1 MVADP
6 LAVFSEPTR
15 AWFTSTFAA
24 PTAPQAEGW
33 PPIAAGEHTLVC
45 APTGTGKTLAA
56 FLWAIDRL
64 TTGASAASG
73 DAAGSR
79 VAAASGEV
87 AGSSGAV
94 DGTRVL
100 YVSPLRALAVD
111 VEKNLR
117 TPLHGIRL
125 AAERLGATVHAPTVG
140 VRTGDTSAGERRR
153 LVRRPPQILITTP
166 ESLFLMLT
174 SRARETLAGV
184 QHVIID
190 EIHAVAGS
198 KRGTHLMVSLERL
211 EELCEGSPQR
221 IALSATQRPLD
232 EIARFL
238 GGFTPGPG
246 ESAVPRPVTV
256 VDAGARN
263 ELDVEVVVPVA
274 DMASLGETVEQPASA
289 GAAAGPLR
297 RSIWPAIHPRLLELV
312 NSHQSTLI
320 FTNARRLAE
329 RLAARLN
336 ELHLEAQVDEDDDEQ
351 ARLDAGDRSGG
362 PVRVGDVL
370 SDLVRAG
377 DATDPSNGGDP
388 AGTAEGVPAVGDMP
402 PVAPPV
408 SVGDEAVGMG
418 AAVGAELVKA
428 HHGSLSR
435 QRRLLIEDEL
445 KRGELRGLVATSTL
459 ELGIDMGAVDLVVQ
473 VASPGSVASGLQRI
487 GRAGH
492 RVGEPSR
499 GRIFPKHR
507 ADLLEAAAV
516 VERMHAGEVEHTRY
530 LRNPIDVA
538 AQQIVAM
545 CAMDDWPVER
555 LAAVLRRCA
564 GFAELSDE
572 VLHSVLELLSGT
584 YPAEEFSELRPRV
597 VWDRANGE
605 LRGRA
610 GAQRLAVTNAGT
622 IPDRGLFGVFL
633 PDGTRVGELD
643 EEMVYESRVGETFL
657 LGATTWRITD
667 ITFDRVVVT
676 PAPGELGKMPF
687 WHGDG
692 PGRPVELG
700 RAVGRLVRELR
711 SEGDEDAVA
720 ARLRQR
726 CGLGETAV
734 TNLLAYLDD
743 QAAATGVV
751 PDDRTVVV
759 ERFRDEIG
767 DWRVCVLTPFGARVH
782 APWGVALRARLRE
795 AWGVDVDLM
804 WGDDG
809 IVMRLPEAVDELVVD
824 DLLFDP
830 EDVQNLVVGRLPET
844 SMFASRFRECAAR
857 ALLLPRR
864 RPDQRTPLWQQRQRA
879 ADLLSVAAKY
889 PSFPILLETT
899 RECLN
904 DVFDL
909 PALVELMADL
919 RSRRIRVVA
928 VDTPQASP
936 FAQSLL
942 FSWIA
947 VYMYE
952 GDAPLA
958 ERRAAALALDRDL
971 LRDLLGAEELRELLD
986 AGVIADVE
994 LELQRLT
1001 DGRQARDADE
1011 AHDLLR
1017 VLGPL
1022 TPEEL
1027 GARCV
1032 PSRAG
1037 AAARPAHDGSD
1048 QSLEVAPGDGEAT
1061 GGAAAPLVA
1070 GPASS
1075 DSALGD
1081 GEELV
1086 AGWVRTLVEQRRAI
1100 EVRLAGRDV
1109 IADSADAARLRD
1121 ATGAALP
1128 VGLPAAAIEPVD
1140 DPLGDLCVRYAR
1152 THGPF
1157 TARDVARWLGVGEP
1171 RAAARLGALVAEGR
1185 LLRGEFR
1192 PDGFEREFCDAEVLR
1207 RIRRRCLAVLRHEVE
1222 PVGPEAL
1229 ARFLPAWQGVGG
1241 RRRGADALADVV
1253 AQLQG
1258 APVAASVL
1266 EADVLASRMLG
1277 YKPADLDQ
1285 LCTSGEVVWIGAGA
1299 LGATDGRVRLL
1310 FRDQAALLVPASA
1323 PPVDGA
1329 LHDALRSRLQDRGAS
1344 FWPDLVAAAQAAS
1357 LPYDTESVLAALW
1370 DLVWGGEITNDSLAP
1385 LRARIARRARGQSR
1399 RPPPRPGRSRRGR
1412 LRRGGLS
1419 AAGPPSAA
1427 GRWSLVEPLL
1437 SPQPAATESALA
1449 RAHQLLDRYGVV
1461 TRETALGEGQE
1472 GGFAGVY
1479 PVLKALE
1486 ERGEVR
1492 RGYFVA
1498 ALGAAQ
1504 FALPGAVDRLR
1515 AVRAPEPDAAPVV
1528 LAATDPAQPYG
1539 AALAWPESPGRPAR
1553 AAGAHVVLADGWP
1566 LVMLERGGRSLATFA
1581 GAQSTDAWIEAIIG
1595 LVKDGR
1601 LRKLEIAKVDG
1612 VAVRDTPWAARL
1624 EAAGFTSAYRGM
1636 LYRS

>member
-15 AWFTSTFAA
+15 AWFASAFSA

-64 TTGASAASG
+64 MSQDPAASDG
-73 DAAGSR
+73 
-79 VAAASGEV
+79 
-87 AGSSGAV
+87 
-94 DGTRVL
+94 GTRVL

-125 AAERLGATVHAPTVG
+125 AAERLGATVHPPTVG
-140 VRTGDTSAGERRR
+140 VRTGDTSADERRR

-246 ESAVPRPVTV
+246 GSAVPRPVTV
-256 VDAGARN
+256 VDSGARK
-263 ELDVEVVVPVA
+263 ELDVEVIVPVA

-312 NSHQSTLI
+312 HSHQSTLI

-336 ELHLEAQVDEDDDEQ
+336 ELHLEGQADEDDDEQ
-351 ARLDAGDRSGG
+351 ARLGAGDRSGG
-362 PVRVGDVL
+362 PVRVGDAL

-408 SVGDEAVGMG
+408 SVGDEAVGTG

-516 VERMHAGEVEHTRY
+516 VERMHLGEVEHTRY

-597 VWDRANGE
+597 VWDRVNGE

-667 ITFDRVVVT
+667 ITFERVVVT

-782 APWGVALRARLRE
+782 APWGVALQARLRE

-986 AGVIADVE
+986 AGVIADLE

-1001 DGRQARDADE
+1001 AGYQARDTDE
-1011 AHDLLR
+1011 VHDLLR

-1022 TPEEL
+1022 TIDDL
-1027 GARCV
+1027 
-1032 PSRAG
+1032 
-1037 AAARPAHDGSD
+1037 AARST
-1048 QSLEVAPGDGEAT
+1048 APDAER
-1061 GGAAAPLVA
+1061 
-1070 GPASS
+1070 
-1075 DSALGD
+1075 
-1081 GEELV
+1081 V

-1100 EVRLAGRDV
+1100 EVRLAGRDAV
-1109 IADSADAARLRD
+1109 ADTADAARLRD
-1121 ATGAALP
+1121 AVGAALP
-1128 VGLPAAAIEPVD
+1128 VGLPASATEPVD

-1157 TARDVARWLGVGEP
+1157 LARDVARWLGVGEQP
-1171 RAAARLGALVAEGR
+1171 VTARLASLVADGR
-1185 LLRGEFR
+1185 LLQGEFR
-1192 PDGFEREFCDAEVLR
+1192 PGGIEREFCDAEVLR
-1207 RIRRRCLAVLRHEVE
+1207 RIRRRCLAALRQEVE
-1222 PVGPEAL
+1222 PVPSESL

-1241 RRRGADALADVV
+1241 TRRGVDALADVV

-1266 EADVLASRMLG
+1266 EADVLACRMIG

-1285 LCTSGEVVWIGAGA
+1285 LCTSGEVVWVGAGA
-1299 LGATDGRVRLL
+1299 LGSTDGRVRLV
-1310 FRDQAALLVPASA
+1310 FRDQAALLVPAVE
-1323 PPVDGA
+1323 PCDGA
-1329 LHDALRSRLQDRGAS
+1329 LHDSMRNRLRDRGAS

-1357 LPYDTESVLAALW
+1357 LPFDSETVLAALW
-1370 DLVWGGEITNDSLAP
+1370 DLVWAGEVTNDSLVP
-1385 LRARIARRARGQSR
+1385 LRARIAGHPRGRSR
-1399 RPPPRPGRSRRGR
+1399 RPPTRPGRSRRGR
-1412 LRRGGLS
+1412 LRLGGLS
-1419 AAGPPSAA
+1419 TAGPPSAA

-1486 ERGEVR
+1486 ERGEAR

-1498 ALGAAQ
+1498 GLGAAQ

-1515 AVRAPEPDAAPVV
+1515 AVRAPESDAAPVV

-1553 AAGAHVVLADGWP
+1553 AAGAHVVLADGVP

-1581 GAQSTDAWIEAIIG
+1581 GAESSDAWIDAVVG
-1595 LVKDGR
+1595 LVKNGR

-1612 VAVRDTPWAARL
+1612 VPVRETPWAARL
-1624 EAAGFTSAYRGM
+1624 EAVGFTSAYRGM

>member
-1 MVADP
+1 MA
-6 LAVFSEPTR
+6 AFSEPTR
-15 AWFTSTFAA
+15 AWFASAFSA
-24 PTAPQAEGW
+24 PTAPQVEGW
-33 PPIAAGEHTLVC
+33 PPIAAGDHTLVC

-64 TTGASAASG
+64 MSADHA
-73 DAAGSR
+73 AAGS
-79 VAAASGEV
+79 
-87 AGSSGAV
+87 
-94 DGTRVL
+94 GTRVL

-117 TPLHGIRL
+117 APLHGIRL
-125 AAERLGATVHAPTVG
+125 AADRLGATVQVPTVG
-140 VRTGDTSAGERRR
+140 VRTGDTSADERRQ
-153 LVRRPPQILITTP
+153 LVRHPPNILITTP

-174 SRARETLAGV
+174 SRARETLTGV

-190 EIHAVAGS
+190 EIHAVAAS
-198 KRGTHLMVSLERL
+198 KRGSHLMVSLERL
-211 EELCEGSPQR
+211 EELCERSPQR

-238 GGFTPGPG
+238 GGLEAGSDGSP
-246 ESAVPRPVTV
+246 VPRPVTV
-256 VDAGARN
+256 VDAGARK

-274 DMASLGETVEQPASA
+274 DMASLGETVEAPASA

-312 NSHQSTLI
+312 QSHRSTLI
-320 FTNARRLAE
+320 FANARRLAE

-336 ELHLEAQVDEDDDEQ
+336 ELHLEAEDEVQNEGAESLGASSEELPHPTDP
-351 ARLDAGDRSGG
+351 RSSGAGG
-362 PVRVGDVL
+362 PVHVGESIETL
-370 SDLVRAG
+370 LQA
-377 DATDPSNGGDP
+377 P
-388 AGTAEGVPAVGDMP
+388 P
-402 PVAPPV
+402 PVAL
-408 SVGDEAVGMG
+408 GDEQ
-418 AAVGAELVKA
+418 VGAGPAEGFELVKA
-428 HHGSLSR
+428 HHGSISR

-555 LAAVLRRCA
+555 LAAVLRRSA
-564 GFAELSDE
+564 GFADLSDE

-597 VWDRANGE
+597 VWDRANGV

-610 GAQRLAVTNAGT
+610 GAQRLAVTNSGT

-657 LGATTWRITD
+657 LGATTWRIMD
-667 ITFDRVVVT
+667 ITFERVVVT

-692 PGRPVELG
+692 PGRPIELG
-700 RAVGRLVRELR
+700 RAVGSLVRELR
-711 SEGDEDAVA
+711 SGDDDGAA
-720 ARLRQR
+720 ARLRQN
-726 CGLGETAV
+726 CGLDETAAV
-734 TNLLAYLDD
+734 NLLAYLED
-743 QAAATGVV
+743 QAEATGAV

-767 DWRVCVLTPFGARVH
+767 DWRVCVLTPFGAQVH
-782 APWGVALRARLRE
+782 APWGVALQARLRE

-809 IVMRLPEAVDELVVD
+809 IVMRLPEAVDELPVD

-830 EDVQNLVVGRLPET
+830 DEVRDLVVGRLPET

-919 RSRRIRVVA
+919 HNRRVRVVA
-928 VDTPQASP
+928 VDTAQASP

-986 AGVIADVE
+986 AGVIADIE
-994 LELQRLT
+994 LELQRLVA
-1001 DGRQARDADE
+1001 GGQARDADE

-1022 TPEEL
+1022 TL
-1027 GARCV
+1027 
-1032 PSRAG
+1032 
-1037 AAARPAHDGSD
+1037 D
-1048 QSLEVAPGDGEAT
+1048 
-1061 GGAAAPLVA
+1061 
-1070 GPASS
+1070 
-1075 DSALGD
+1075 
-1081 GEELV
+1081 ELV
-1086 AGWVRTLVEQRRAI
+1086 ARTAPSAGSDAERVSGWLRTLVEQRRAI
-1100 EVRLAGRDV
+1100 EVRLAGRDMM
-1109 IADSADAARLRD
+1109 ADAADAARLRD
-1121 ATGAALP
+1121 AVGAALP
-1128 VGLPAAAIEPVD
+1128 VGLPASATEPVD

-1157 TARDVARWLGVGEP
+1157 LARDVARWLGMGEQP
-1171 RAAARLGALVAEGR
+1171 VAARLASLVAEGR

-1192 PDGFEREFCDAEVLR
+1192 PGGADREFCDAEVLR
-1207 RIRRRCLAVLRHEVE
+1207 RIRRRCLAALRQEVE
-1222 PVGPEAL
+1222 PVPPEAL
-1229 ARFLPAWQGVGG
+1229 ARFLPQWQGVGG
-1241 RRRGADALADVV
+1241 RRRGVDALADVV
-1253 AQLQG
+1253 AQVQG

-1266 EADVLASRMLG
+1266 EADVLACRMAG
-1277 YKPADLDQ
+1277 YKPAELDQ
-1285 LCTSGEVVWIGAGA
+1285 LCTSGEIVWVGAGA
-1299 LGATDGRVRLL
+1299 LGAADGRVRLV
-1310 FRDQAALLVPASA
+1310 FRDQAALLVPTAESSE
-1323 PPVDGA
+1323 GA
-1329 LHDALRSRLQDRGAS
+1329 VHDALRNRLRDGGAS

-1357 LPYDTESVLAALW
+1357 LPYDTETVLAALW
-1370 DLVWGGEITNDSLAP
+1370 DLVWAGEVTNDSLAP
-1385 LRARIARRARGQSR
+1385 LRARIAGHRSGGPRRQPSR
-1399 RPPPRPGRSRRGR
+1399 AGRSSSRAGRSRRGR
-1412 LRRGGLS
+1412 LRLGGLS
-1419 AAGPPSAA
+1419 ATGPPSAA

-1437 SPQPAATESALA
+1437 SPQPAATESALV

-1461 TRETALGEGQE
+1461 TRETALGEGSE

-1486 ERGEVR
+1486 ERGEAR

-1498 ALGAAQ
+1498 GLGAAQ

-1515 AVRAPEPDAAPVV
+1515 GTRTPEPDSPPVV

-1539 AALAWPESPGRPAR
+1539 AALAWPHSPGRPAR
-1553 AAGAHVVLADGWP
+1553 TAGAHVVLADGLP
-1566 LVMLERGGRSLATFA
+1566 LVILERGGRSLATFE
-1581 GAQSTDAWIEAIIG
+1581 GAESNDAWIEAIIG

-1612 VAVRDTPWAARL
+1612 TAVRETPWAARL
-1624 EAAGFTSAYRGM
+1624 EAAGFTSAYKGM
-1636 LYRS
+1636 LYRT

>member
-1 MVADP
+1 MGLTVRRAPAAAAGVAGGGYGCGVVAEPLVDP
-6 LAVFSEPTR
+6 LAAFSEPTR
-15 AWFTSTFAA
+15 AWFSSAFSE
-24 PTAPQAEGW
+24 PTPPQVEGW
-33 PPIAAGEHTLVC
+33 PAIAAGDHTLVC

-64 TTGASAASG
+64 MAPGQAAS
-73 DAAGSR
+73 DS
-79 VAAASGEV
+79 
-87 AGSSGAV
+87 
-94 DGTRVL
+94 GTRVL

-117 TPLHGIRL
+117 APLHGIQL
-125 AAERLGATVHAPTVG
+125 AAERLGTTVHVPTVG
-140 VRTGDTSAGERRR
+140 VRTGDTSADERRR
-153 LVRRPPQILITTP
+153 LVRHPPNILITTP

-174 SRARETLAGV
+174 SQARQTLTGV
-184 QHVIID
+184 QHVIVD
-190 EIHAVAGS
+190 EIHAVAAS

-211 EELCEGSPQR
+211 EELCERSPQR

-238 GGFTPGPG
+238 GGLDADPDGSP
-246 ESAVPRPVTV
+246 VPRPVTV
-256 VDAGARN
+256 VDSGARK

-289 GAAAGPLR
+289 GAAAGPQR

-312 NSHQSTLI
+312 QSHRSTLI
-320 FTNARRLAE
+320 FANARRLAE

-336 ELHLEAQVDEDDDEQ
+336 ELHLEAEDEEAQNEARDEAARDLGASSGSLRPNTNPRSSGADGPQHVGESIESLLRAPPPVALGDEQ
-351 ARLDAGDRSGG
+351 AGAG
-362 PVRVGDVL
+362 
-370 SDLVRAG
+370 A
-377 DATDPSNGGDP
+377 
-388 AGTAEGVPAVGDMP
+388 AEGF
-402 PVAPPV
+402 
-408 SVGDEAVGMG
+408 
-418 AAVGAELVKA
+418 ELVKA
-428 HHGSLSR
+428 HHGSISR

-473 VASPGSVASGLQRI
+473 VASPGSVSSGLQRI

-516 VERMHAGEVEHTRY
+516 VERMHQGEVEHTRY
-530 LRNPIDVA
+530 LRNPLDVA

-545 CAMDDWPVER
+545 CAMDDWTVER
-555 LAAVLRRCA
+555 LAGVLRRCA
-564 GFAELSDE
+564 AFAELSDD
-572 VLHSVLELLSGT
+572 VLYSVLELLSGT

-597 VWDRANGE
+597 VWDRAAGV

-610 GAQRLAVTNAGT
+610 GAQRLAVTNSGT

-657 LGATTWRITD
+657 LGATTWRIVD
-667 ITFDRVVVT
+667 ITFERVVVT

-692 PGRPVELG
+692 PGRPIELG
-700 RAVGRLVRELR
+700 RAVGSLVRELR
-711 SEGDEDAVA
+711 SSGHDAAA

-726 CGLGETAV
+726 CGLDESAAG
-734 TNLLAYLDD
+734 NLLAYLED
-743 QAAATGVV
+743 QAEATGAV

-767 DWRVCVLTPFGARVH
+767 DWRVCVLTPFGAQVH
-782 APWGVALRARLRE
+782 APWGVALQARLRE
-795 AWGVDVDLM
+795 AWGTEVDLM

-809 IVMRLPEAVDELVVD
+809 IVMRLPEAIDELVVD

-830 EDVQNLVVGRLPET
+830 DEVRDLVVARLPET

-889 PSFPILLETT
+889 PSFPVLLETT

-919 RSRRIRVVA
+919 GNRRVRVVA
-928 VDTPQASP
+928 VDTAQASP

-986 AGVIADVE
+986 AGEIADLE
-994 LELQRLT
+994 LELQRLVA
-1001 DGRQARDADE
+1001 GSQARDADE

-1022 TPEEL
+1022 TL
-1027 GARCV
+1027 
-1032 PSRAG
+1032 
-1037 AAARPAHDGSD
+1037 D
-1048 QSLEVAPGDGEAT
+1048 
-1061 GGAAAPLVA
+1061 
-1070 GPASS
+1070 
-1075 DSALGD
+1075 
-1081 GEELV
+1081 ELV
-1086 AGWVRTLVEQRRAI
+1086 ARTVPSAGSDAERVSGWVRALVEQRRAI

-1109 IADSADAARLRD
+1109 VADAADAARLRD
-1121 ATGAALP
+1121 AVGAALP
-1128 VGLPAAAIEPVD
+1128 VGLPASATEPVD

-1157 TARDVARWLGVGEP
+1157 LARDVAGWLGMGVQP
-1171 RAAARLGALVAEGR
+1171 VAARLASLVTEGR

-1192 PDGFEREFCDAEVLR
+1192 PGGADREFCDAEVLR
-1207 RIRRRCLAVLRHEVE
+1207 RIRRRCLAALRQEVE
-1222 PVGPEAL
+1222 PVPPEAL
-1229 ARFLPAWQGVGG
+1229 ARFLPQWQGVGG
-1241 RRRGADALADVV
+1241 RRRGVDALADVV

-1258 APVAASVL
+1258 APVAVSVL
-1266 EADVLASRMLG
+1266 EADVLAGRMAG
-1277 YKPADLDQ
+1277 YKPAELDQ
-1285 LCTSGEVVWIGAGA
+1285 LCTSGEIVWVGAGA
-1299 LGATDGRVRLL
+1299 LGAADGRVRLV
-1310 FRDQAALLVPASA
+1310 FRDQAALLVPAAESCE
-1323 PPVDGA
+1323 GA
-1329 LHDALRSRLQDRGAS
+1329 VHDALRDRLRDGGAS
-1344 FWPDLVAAAQAAS
+1344 FWPDLVAAAQTAS
-1357 LPYDTESVLAALW
+1357 LPYDTETVLAALW
-1370 DLVWGGEITNDSLAP
+1370 DLVWAGEVTNDSLAP
-1385 LRARIARRARGQSR
+1385 LRARIAGHRSGGSR
-1399 RPPPRPGRSRRGR
+1399 RQPSRAGRTSSRAGRSRRGR
-1412 LRRGGLS
+1412 LRLGGLS
-1419 AAGPPSAA
+1419 ATGPPSAA

-1437 SPQPAATESALA
+1437 SPQPAPTESALA

-1486 ERGEVR
+1486 ERGEAR

-1498 ALGAAQ
+1498 GLGAAQ

-1515 AVRAPEPDAAPVV
+1515 GTRTPEPDAPPVV
-1528 LAATDPAQPYG
+1528 LAVTDPAQPYG
-1539 AALAWPESPGRPAR
+1539 AALAWPDSPGRPAR
-1553 AAGAHVVLADGWP
+1553 TAGAHVVLADGLP
-1566 LVMLERGGRSLATFA
+1566 LVVLERGGRSLATFE
-1581 GAQSTDAWIEAIIG
+1581 GAEPNDVWIEAIIG

-1601 LRKLEIAKVDG
+1601 LRKLEIGKVDG
-1612 VAVRDTPWAARL
+1612 TAVRETLWAGRL
-1624 EAAGFTSAYRGM
+1624 EAAGFTSAYKGM
-1636 LYRS
+1636 LYRT

>member
-1 MVADP
+1 MVAAPPADP

-15 AWFTSTFAA
+15 AWFASAFAA
-24 PTAPQAEGW
+24 PTAPQSEGW
-33 PPIAAGEHTLVC
+33 PSIAAGDNTLVC

-64 TTGASAASG
+64 MSQDST
-73 DAAGSR
+73 
-79 VAAASGEV
+79 V
-87 AGSSGAV
+87 AGE
-94 DGTRVL
+94 GTRVL

-117 TPLHGIRL
+117 APLHGIRL
-125 AAERLGATVHAPTVG
+125 AAERLNATVHEPTVG
-140 VRTGDTSAGERRR
+140 VRTGDTSADERRR
-153 LVRRPPQILITTP
+153 LVRHPPNILITTP

-174 SRARETLAGV
+174 SQARQILTGV

-190 EIHAVAGS
+190 EIHAVAAS

-211 EELCEGSPQR
+211 EEICEHSPQR

-238 GGFTPGPG
+238 GGFTDTGDG
-246 ESAVPRPVTV
+246 SSAPRPVTV
-256 VDAGARN
+256 VDAGARK

-274 DMASLGETVEQPASA
+274 DMASLGETVEAPASA

-312 NSHQSTLI
+312 QSHQSTLI
-320 FTNARRLAE
+320 FANARRLAE

-336 ELHLEAQVDEDDDEQ
+336 ELHLEAQDEAAQNLGASSVDSPHETNPRFPGTGGPTHVGEALESLMQAPPAVPLGDEQ
-351 ARLDAGDRSGG
+351 VGSG
-362 PVRVGDVL
+362 
-370 SDLVRAG
+370 
-377 DATDPSNGGDP
+377 P
-388 AGTAEGVPAVGDMP
+388 ADGF
-402 PVAPPV
+402 
-408 SVGDEAVGMG
+408 
-418 AAVGAELVKA
+418 ELVKT

-507 ADLLEAAAV
+507 ADLLEAATV
-516 VERMHAGEVEHTRY
+516 VERMHQGEVEHTRY

-555 LAAVLRRCA
+555 LAAVLRRSA

-597 VWDRANGE
+597 VWDRANAM

-657 LGATTWRITD
+657 LGATTWRIME
-667 ITFDRVVVT
+667 ITFERVVVT

-692 PGRPVELG
+692 PGRPIELG
-700 RAVGRLVRELR
+700 RAVGSLVRELR
-711 SEGDEDAVA
+711 SDGASKA
-720 ARLRQR
+720 TARLRQR
-726 CGLGETAV
+726 CGLDETAA
-734 TNLLAYLDD
+734 TNLLNYLED
-743 QAAATGVV
+743 QAAATGAV

-767 DWRVCVLTPFGARVH
+767 DWRVCVLTPFGAQVH
-782 APWGVALRARLRE
+782 APWGVALRARLSE
-795 AWGVDVDLM
+795 AWGTDVDLM

-809 IVMRLPEAVDELVVD
+809 IVMRLPEAIDELPVD

-830 EDVQNLVVGRLPET
+830 DEIGDLVVGRLPET

-879 ADLLSVAAKY
+879 ADLLSVTAKF

-919 RSRRIRVVA
+919 RSRRVRVVA

-942 FSWIA
+942 FAWIA

-952 GDAPLA
+952 GDAPMA

-994 LELQRLT
+994 LELQRLVT
-1001 DGRQARDADE
+1001 GGQARDADE
-1011 AHDLLR
+1011 LHDLLR

-1022 TPEEL
+1022 SPDEL
-1027 GARCV
+1027 AARCV
-1032 PSRAG
+1032 PSA
-1037 AAARPAHDGSD
+1037 
-1048 QSLEVAPGDGEAT
+1048 E
-1061 GGAAAPLVA
+1061 
-1070 GPASS
+1070 S
-1075 DSALGD
+1075 DS
-1081 GEELV
+1081 ERV

-1109 IADSADAARLRD
+1109 VADASDAARLRD
-1121 ATGAALP
+1121 AAGAALP
-1128 VGLPAAAIEPVD
+1128 VGLPASSTEPVE
-1140 DPLGDLCVRYAR
+1140 DPLGDLCVRYGR

-1157 TARDVARWLGVGEP
+1157 LARDVARWLGVGQQP
-1171 RAAARLGALVAEGR
+1171 VAARLASLVAEGR

-1192 PDGFEREFCDAEVLR
+1192 PGGADREYCDAEVLR
-1207 RIRRRCLAVLRHEVE
+1207 RIRRRCLASLRQEVE
-1222 PVGPEAL
+1222 PVPPEAL
-1229 ARFLPAWQGVGG
+1229 ARFLPDWQGVGG
-1241 RRRGADALADVV
+1241 RRRGVDALADVV

-1266 EADVLASRMLG
+1266 EADVLACRMTG

-1285 LCTSGEVVWIGAGA
+1285 LCTSGEVVWVGAGA
-1299 LGATDGRVRLL
+1299 LGATDGRVRLV
-1310 FRDQAALLVPASA
+1310 FRDQAALLVPAA
-1323 PPVDGA
+1323 EPCEGA
-1329 LHDALRSRLQDRGAS
+1329 LHDALRDRLGDRGAL
-1344 FWPDLVAAAQAAS
+1344 FWGDLVAAAQAAA
-1357 LPYDTESVLAALW
+1357 LPYDTDTVLAALW
-1370 DLVWGGEITNDSLAP
+1370 DLVWAGEVTNDSLTP
-1385 LRARIARRARGQSR
+1385 LRARIAGQPRSRTRRSPSR
-1399 RPPPRPGRSRRGR
+1399 AGRSRRGR
-1412 LRRGGLS
+1412 LRLGGLS
-1419 AAGPPSAA
+1419 ATGPPSAA

-1437 SPQPAATESALA
+1437 SPQPPATESALA

-1486 ERGEVR
+1486 ERGEAR

-1498 ALGAAQ
+1498 GLGAAQ

-1515 AVRAPEPDAAPVV
+1515 GSREPEPDAVPVV
-1528 LAATDPAQPYG
+1528 LAATDPSQPYG
-1539 AALAWPESPGRPAR
+1539 AALGWPESPGRPAR
-1553 AAGAHVVLADGWP
+1553 TAGAHVVLIDGVP
-1566 LVMLERGGRSLATFA
+1566 MVVLERGGRSLTTFE
-1581 GAQSTDAWIEAIIG
+1581 GAESNDAWIDAVIG

-1612 VAVRDTPWAARL
+1612 TAVRETPWAARL
-1624 EAAGFTSAYRGM
+1624 EAAGFTSAYKGM
-1636 LYRS
+1636 LYRT

>member
-15 AWFTSTFAA
+15 AWFASAFAA
-24 PTAPQAEGW
+24 PTAPQTEGW
-33 PPIAAGEHTLVC
+33 PAIAAGDHTLVC
-45 APTGTGKTLAA
+45 SPTGTGKTLAA

-64 TTGASAASG
+64 MSQDT
-73 DAAGSR
+73 
-79 VAAASGEV
+79 
-87 AGSSGAV
+87 AV
-94 DGTRVL
+94 SDGGTRVL

-117 TPLHGIRL
+117 APLHGIRL
-125 AAERLGATVHAPTVG
+125 AADRLGVQVHEPTVG
-140 VRTGDTSAGERRR
+140 VRTGDTSADERRR
-153 LVRRPPQILITTP
+153 LVRRPPNILITTP

-174 SRARETLAGV
+174 SKARETLATV
-184 QHVIID
+184 EHVIID
-190 EIHAVAGS
+190 EIHAVAAS
-198 KRGTHLMVSLERL
+198 KRGSHLMVSLERL
-211 EELCEGSPQR
+211 EELCEHSPQR

-238 GGFTPGPG
+238 GGFTAGPG
-246 ESAVPRPVTV
+246 GSAVPRPVTV
-256 VDAGARN
+256 VDAGARK
-263 ELDVEVVVPVA
+263 ELEVEVVVPVA
-274 DMASLGETVEQPASA
+274 DMASLGETVEPPASA

-312 NSHQSTLI
+312 QSHNSTLI

-336 ELHLEAQVDEDDDEQ
+336 ELHLEGQDPEAQQQ
-351 ARLDAGDRSGG
+351 ARTIGGSPGTGG
-362 PVRVGDVL
+362 PVHVGESIETLLQAPPPVPL
-370 SDLVRAG
+370 G
-377 DATDPSNGGDP
+377 DEQV
-388 AGTAEGVPAVGDMP
+388 GTGAAEGV
-402 PVAPPV
+402 
-408 SVGDEAVGMG
+408 
-418 AAVGAELVKA
+418 ELVKA
-428 HHGSLSR
+428 HHGSISR

-516 VERMHAGEVEHTRY
+516 VERMHLGEVEHTHY

-545 CAMDDWPVER
+545 CAMDDWPIER
-555 LAAVLRRCA
+555 LSAVLRRCA

-597 VWDRANGE
+597 VWDRVSGV

-657 LGATTWRITD
+657 LGASTWRIID

-692 PGRPVELG
+692 PGRPIELG
-700 RAVGRLVRELR
+700 RAVGQLVRELR
-711 SEGDEDAVA
+711 SEGDADAVA

-726 CGLGETAV
+726 CGLDEAAAA
-734 TNLLAYLDD
+734 NLLAYLED
-743 QAAATGVV
+743 QAAATGAV

-767 DWRVCVLTPFGARVH
+767 DWRLCVLTPFGARVH
-782 APWGVALRARLRE
+782 APWGIALQARLRE

-809 IVMRLPEAVDELVVD
+809 IVMRLPEAVDELPVD

-830 EDVQNLVVGRLPET
+830 DEIRDLVMSRLPET

-864 RPDQRTPLWQQRQRA
+864 RPGQRTPLWQQRQRA

-889 PSFPILLETT
+889 PSFPVLLETT

-909 PALVELMADL
+909 PALMGLMSDL
-919 RSRRIRVVA
+919 RSRRVRVVA

-971 LRDLLGAEELRELLD
+971 LRDLLGVEELRELLD

-994 LELQRLT
+994 LELQRLVA
-1001 DGRQARDADE
+1001 GGQARDADE

-1022 TPEEL
+1022 TLDEL
-1027 GARCV
+1027 TARSA
-1032 PSRAG
+1032 PSA
-1037 AAARPAHDGSD
+1037 GSD
-1048 QSLEVAPGDGEAT
+1048 AER
-1061 GGAAAPLVA
+1061 
-1070 GPASS
+1070 
-1075 DSALGD
+1075 
-1081 GEELV
+1081 V

-1100 EVRLAGRDV
+1100 EVRLAGREV
-1109 IADSADAARLRD
+1109 VADAADAARLRD
-1121 ATGAALP
+1121 AAGAALP
-1128 VGLPAAAIEPVD
+1128 VGLPASSTEPVD

-1157 TARDVARWLGVGEP
+1157 LARDIARWLGVGEQP
-1171 RAAARLGALVAEGR
+1171 VTARLASLVAGGR

-1192 PDGFEREFCDAEVLR
+1192 PGGADREFCDAEVLR
-1207 RIRRRCLAVLRHEVE
+1207 RIRRRCLAVLRQEVE
-1222 PVGPEAL
+1222 PVPPEAL

-1241 RRRGADALADVV
+1241 RRRGVDALADVV

-1266 EADVLASRMLG
+1266 EVDVLASRVLG
-1277 YKPADLDQ
+1277 FKPADLDQ
-1285 LCTSGEVVWIGAGA
+1285 LCTSGEVVWVGAGA
-1299 LGATDGRVRLL
+1299 IGATDGRVRLV
-1310 FRDQAALLVPASA
+1310 FRDQAALLVPAA
-1323 PPVDGA
+1323 EPCEGA
-1329 LHDALRSRLQDRGAS
+1329 VHDALRNRLRDRGAS

-1357 LPYDTESVLAALW
+1357 LPYDTETVLAALW
-1370 DLVWGGEITNDSLAP
+1370 DLAWAGEVTNDSLAP
-1385 LRARIARRARGQSR
+1385 LRARIARQPRSRTSRPSPRA
-1399 RPPPRPGRSRRGR
+1399 GRSRRGR
-1412 LRRGGLS
+1412 LRLGGLS
-1419 AAGPPSAA
+1419 ATGPPSAA

-1437 SPQPAATESALA
+1437 SPRPSPTESALA

-1461 TRETALGEGQE
+1461 TRETALGEGAE

-1486 ERGEVR
+1486 ERGEAR

-1498 ALGAAQ
+1498 GLGAAQ

-1515 AVRAPEPDAAPVV
+1515 ADRAPEPDAAPVV

-1539 AALAWPESPGRPAR
+1539 AALAWPPSPGRPAR
-1553 AAGAHVVLADGWP
+1553 TAGAHVVLADGVP
-1566 LVMLERGGRSLATFA
+1566 LVVLERGGRSLATFE
-1581 GAQSTDAWIEAIIG
+1581 GAEATDAWIEAVIG

-1612 VAVRDTPWAARL
+1612 TPVRETPWAARL
-1624 EAAGFTSAYRGM
+1624 EAAGFTCAYKGM
-1636 LYRS
+1636 LYRT

>member
-1 MVADP
+1 MAVGP
-6 LAVFSEPTR
+6 LSAFSEPTL

-33 PPIAAGEHTLVC
+33 PAIAAGDHTLVC

-64 TTGASAASG
+64 MSGASAGSG
-73 DAAGSR
+73 G
-79 VAAASGEV
+79 V
-87 AGSSGAV
+87 AGSSVQAGSGGVAGSSV
-94 DGTRVL
+94 QAGSGEGSAAGPRVL
-100 YVSPLRALAVD
+100 YISPLRALAVD

-117 TPLHGIRL
+117 APLRGIRL
-125 AAERLGATVHAPTVG
+125 AGERLGAPVYEPTVG
-140 VRTGDTSAGERRR
+140 VRTGDTSADERRR
-153 LVRRPPQILITTP
+153 LVRRPPDILITTP

-174 SRARETLAGV
+174 SRARETLSGV
-184 QHVIID
+184 EHVIID
-190 EIHAVAGS
+190 EIHSVAGS

-211 EELCEGSPQR
+211 EELCERSPQR

-238 GGFTPGPG
+238 GGLTLHDDG
-246 ESAVPRPVTV
+246 SAVARPVTI
-256 VDAGARN
+256 VDAKAHKV
-263 ELDVEVVVPVA
+263 LDVEVVVPVA
-274 DMASLGETVEQPASA
+274 DMASLGETVEAPASA
-289 GAAAGPLR
+289 GAAVSPMR

-312 NSHQSTLI
+312 QSHRSTLI
-320 FTNARRLAE
+320 FANARRLSE
-329 RLAARLN
+329 RLASRLN
-336 ELHLEAQVDEDDDEQ
+336 ELHLEAQADEDDNEQ
-351 ARLDAGDRSGG
+351 ARLVEGDRSGG
-362 PVRVGDVL
+362 PVRVGDL
-370 SDLVRAG
+370 LED
-377 DATDPSNGGDP
+377 
-388 AGTAEGVPAVGDMP
+388 AVG
-402 PVAPPV
+402 VAPPV
-408 SVGDEAVGMG
+408 PVGDEQVGTG
-418 AAVGAELVKA
+418 AAAGTELVKA

-530 LRNPIDVA
+530 LRNPLDVA

-555 LAAVLRRCA
+555 LTAVLRRCA
-564 GFAELSDE
+564 GFAELSDD
-572 VLHSVLELLSGT
+572 VLHSVLDLLSGT
-584 YPAEEFSELRPRV
+584 YPAEEFSELRPRIS
-597 VWDRANGE
+597 WDRASGV

-657 LGATTWRITD
+657 LGATTWRIVD

-692 PGRPVELG
+692 PGRPIELG
-700 RAVGRLVRELR
+700 RAVGQLVRELR
-711 SEGDEDAVA
+711 SAGDADAVE
-720 ARLRQR
+720 ARLRGA
-726 CGLGETAV
+726 CGLDETAAS
-734 TNLLAYLDD
+734 NLVAYLDD
-743 QAAATGVV
+743 QAEATGAV

-782 APWGVALRARLRE
+782 APWGMALRARLSE

-804 WGDDG
+804 WSDDG
-809 IVMRLPEAVDELVVD
+809 IVMRLPEAVEELPVD
-824 DLLFDP
+824 DLIFDP
-830 EDVQNLVVGRLPET
+830 DEIADIVVARLPDT

-899 RECLN
+899 RECVN

-909 PALVELMADL
+909 PALVGLMSDL

-928 VDTPQASP
+928 VDTPRASP

-971 LRDLLGAEELRELLD
+971 LRDLLGVEELRELLD

-1022 TPEEL
+1022 TLDEL
-1027 GARCV
+1027 
-1032 PSRAG
+1032 
-1037 AAARPAHDGSD
+1037 AARSTA
-1048 QSLEVAPGDGEAT
+1048 
-1061 GGAAAPLVA
+1061 GGADEVP
-1070 GPASS
+1070 
-1075 DSALGD
+1075 
-1081 GEELV
+1081 
-1086 AGWVRTLVEQRRAI
+1086 GWVRMLVEQRRAI

-1109 IADSADAARLRD
+1109 VADSADAARLRD
-1121 ATGAALP
+1121 ASGAALP

-1192 PDGFEREFCDAEVLR
+1192 PGGSEREFCDAEVLR
-1207 RIRRRCLAVLRHEVE
+1207 RIRRRCLAALRHEVE

-1241 RRRGADALADVV
+1241 RRRGVDALADVV
-1253 AQLQG
+1253 GQLQG

-1310 FRDQAALLVPASA
+1310 FRDHAALLVPASA

-1329 LHDALRSRLQDRGAS
+1329 LHDALRSRLHHRGAS

-1357 LPYDTESVLAALW
+1357 LPYDAESVLAALW
-1370 DLVWGGEITNDSLAP
+1370 DLVWGGEVTNDSLAP
-1385 LRARIARRARGQSR
+1385 LRARIARRPRGQSR

-1412 LRRGGLS
+1412 LRLGGLG

-1437 SPQPAATESALA
+1437 RPEPAATESALA

-1461 TRETALGEGQE
+1461 TWETALGEGQE

-1498 ALGAAQ
+1498 GLGAAQ

-1515 AVRAPEPDAAPVV
+1515 AARSPEPDTAPVV

-1539 AALAWPESPGRPAR
+1539 AALAWPASPGRPAR
-1553 AAGAHVVLADGWP
+1553 AAGAHVVLHDGEP
-1566 LVMLERGGRSLATFA
+1566 VVELERGGRSLITFPQA
-1581 GAQSTDAWIEAIIG
+1581 DTTDAWIDAVIG

-1601 LRKLEIAKVDG
+1601 LPKLEIAKVDG
-1612 VAVRDTPWAARL
+1612 IPIRDTPWAARL

-1636 LYRS
+1636 LYRDQHR